1 MKYIKRTLYTVA
13 IIIFALA
20 INTPAWA
27 DDYMLPD
34 TFMLRLGGYAVNS
47 ANTVM
52 RLDSANAPVGAYI
65 DFHDTL
71 GGDTRTTIFRA
82 DGLYRFNERHAL
94 GFAWYDVKFTGS
106 RVLNT
111 QIDWGGQTYPV
122 NAQVN
127 SKLEFDVYKLNYQYS
142 VFHDEKAELGASFG
156 FHIMRLSVGISGT
169 STLGT
174 GQAASEKV
182 TAPLPVWGLFADYN
196 FTPRFSAYYN
206 YQFFFIN
213 VDDKFK
219 GGLQDFIF
227 GLEYRLFRN
236 VAVGAAYNRFALNAE
251 IKKDVSTLKINT
263 NWNGGMLYGAV
274 YF

>member
-1 MKYIKRTLYTVA
+1 
-13 IIIFALA
+13 
-20 INTPAWA
+20 
-27 DDYMLPD
+27 
-34 TFMLRLGGYAVNS
+34 
-47 ANTVM
+47 M

-71 GGDTRTTIFRA
+71 GGETRATVFRA
-82 DGLYRFNERHAL
+82 DGLYRFNEHHAL
-94 GFAWYDVKFTGS
+94 GASWYDVKFTGS
-106 RVLNT
+106 RSLSRD
-111 QIDWGGQTYPV
+111 IEWGGVTYPL
-122 NAQVN
+122 NSQVN
-127 SKLEFDVYKLNYQYS
+127 SELKFDVYKLNYQYS

-156 FHIMRLSVGISGT
+156 FHVMHVFAGIDA
-169 STLGT
+169 T
-174 GQAASEKV
+174 GINESHSEAA

-213 VDDKFK
+213 IDEKFK

-227 GLEYRLFRN
+227 GLEYRLIRN
-236 VAVGAAYNRFALNAE
+236 VALGAAYNRFALNVD
-251 IKKDVSTLKINT
+251 IKKDVATLKLNT

>member
-1 MKYIKRTLYTVA
+1 MKHIGRSLYSAA
-13 IIIFALA
+13 IIIVLLA
-20 INTPAWA
+20 IHVPALA

-34 TFMLRLGGYAVNS
+34 TFMLRLGGYSIQN

-52 RLDSANAPVGAYI
+52 RLDAANAPIGAYI

-71 GGDTRTTIFRA
+71 GGDTRTTVFRA
-82 DGLYRFNERHAL
+82 DGLYRFNEHHAIA
-94 GFAWYDVKFTGS
+94 FSWYDIKFTGS
-106 RVLNT
+106 RSLSKDIV
-111 QIDWGGQTYPV
+111 WGGVTYPV
-122 NAQVN
+122 NSQVDTQL
-127 SKLEFDVYKLNYQYS
+127 KFDVYKLNYQYS

-156 FHIMRLSVGISGT
+156 FHVMHVFAGIDAIGINESH
-169 STLGT
+169 SE
-174 GQAASEKV
+174 AA
-182 TAPLPVWGLFADYN
+182 TAPLPVWGLYADYN
-196 FTPRFSAYYN
+196 FTPRLSAYYN

-213 VDDKFK
+213 YEDKFK

-236 VAVGAAYNRFALNAE
+236 VAVGAAYNRFALNAD
-251 IKKDVSTLKINT
+251 IKRDLSTLKINT